1 MAGYYPAGARPKH
14 QSYFQPDPG
23 ANPDHNLA
31 MDAAAAS
38 AANRRRKKRGNSG
51 LKTVDVTRGRQGF
64 GFTLSGQNPC
74 ILSSVIAGSPAE
86 RVGLVSGNCLVAVDG
101 QNCSRMAHGDVVK
114 LISGGSGVIRVTV
127 GDSNN
132 YRGSETSSDEEE
144 GGRVA
149 SRPKYSHHRRAQA
162 PRRDNARP
170 LAEISTNQNRDLWLV
185 NNQLQRPQ
193 HRDYEYHHHQSDT
206 ESSRIIEKAK
216 SPAAKHVRSNS
227 ADSSFVQGSPPL
239 SAIKKIKNVPN
250 VQKKVEL
257 NAAEELTI
265 GSELNNYFKNNL
277 SELRKSIKL
286 QNHRKLNV
294 DLSTA
299 EYKCV
304 VGYLGKWKDVMDG
317 CVVIIHLL
325 PVNMIMYFVTMC

>member
-1 MAGYYPAGARPKH
+1 MAGYYPAGARPKEP
-14 QSYFQPDPG
+14 YFQDPDLRHG
-23 ANPDHNLA
+23 SESLNSRTHPDHNLA

-51 LKTVDVTRGRQGF
+51 LKTVDVTRGRNGF

-86 RVGLVSGNCLVAVDG
+86 RVGLPSGNCLVAVDG
-101 QNCSRMAHGDVVK
+101 QNVSRMAHGDVVT
-114 LISGGSGVIRVTV
+114 LISGGSGVIRVSV

-144 GGRVA
+144 GGAGGRGT
-149 SRPKYSHHRRAQA
+149 RPKYSQHRRAQV
-162 PRRDNARP
+162 PRRDARP
-170 LAEISTNQNRDLWLV
+170 LAEISTNQNRDLWLL
-185 NNQLQRPQ
+185 NNQLQRP
-193 HRDYEYHHHQSDT
+193 HRDYDYHHQSDT
-206 ESSRIIEKAK
+206 ESSRIEKVK
-216 SPAAKHVRSNS
+216 VPAVKHVRSNS

-239 SAIKKIKNVPN
+239 SSPKKIKNIQVHKN
-250 VQKKVEL
+250 VEL
-257 NAAEELTI
+257 NASEELTI
-265 GSELNNYFKNNL
+265 GSELNNYFKSNL

-294 DLSTA
+294 DLNKA

-304 VGYLGKWKDVMDG
+304 VGYLGRK
-317 CVVIIHLL
+317 H
-325 PVNMIMYFVTMC
+325 

>member
-14 QSYFQPDPG
+14 QSYFQDPEMHQPG
-23 ANPDHNLA
+23 PDHGLA

-51 LKTVDVTRGRQGF
+51 LKTVDVTRGRNGF

-101 QNCSRMAHGDVVK
+101 QNVSRMAHSDVVK
-114 LISGGSGVIRVTV
+114 LISGGSGVIRVSV

-132 YRGSETSSDEEE
+132 YRASETSSDEED
-144 GGRVA
+144 GAVRA

-162 PRRDNARP
+162 PRREGRP
-170 LAEISTNQNRDLWLV
+170 LAEINTNQTRDLWLL
-185 NNQLQRPQ
+185 NNQLQRP

-206 ESSRIIEKAK
+206 ESSRIMEKAK
-216 SPAAKHVRSNS
+216 SPAKHVRSNS

-239 SAIKKIKNVPN
+239 SAKKMKNIPTVH
-250 VQKKVEL
+250 KKVEL

-304 VGYLGKWKDVMDG
+304 VGYLGETELYCQAWK
-317 CVVIIHLL
+317 CNRLL
-325 PVNMIMYFVTMC
+325 PALLSI